1 MGNKEG
7 DSGKN
12 TQLIVAVI
20 GLIGVLLTV
29 FVPIIRDNIKEKNL
43 ATQTPIIIVATP
55 TTANTPVPTD
65 TVPPGMPTSTPA
77 PTSTPVP
84 LPIPTDTSE
93 PALAAGKDWLQN
105 CISVVWMAYP
115 DAATAGND
123 SRCYLE
129 PVADV
134 FAMRDQRFTVFYE
147 NKVSSAEVVGMF
159 AEVPSDSVVEL
170 IVHLDEI
177 SVGELWVGM
186 LGDANFDAKGLV
198 VAAPEGN
205 AKNSAFSV
213 RTMPGVKELTLTNKF
228 KKDTGDYLIS
238 FDVSPNSVVL
248 TLEKYT
254 TFNPVAVP
262 SDKKYL
268 FIGYRA
274 LAPSTNHIEG
284 SFFDL
289 KITPR

>member
-1 MGNKEG
+1 MGNKES

-12 TQLIVAVI
+12 TPLIVAII

-29 FVPIIRDNIKEKNL
+29 FVPIIRDSVKEKNL
-43 ATQTPIIIVATP
+43 PTQTPIIIIATP
-55 TTANTPVPTD
+55 VVIIPTVATPVPTD

-77 PTSTPVP
+77 PTATPVP
-84 LPIPTDTSE
+84 ESATPE
-93 PALAAGKDWLQN
+93 PLAAGKDWLQN
-105 CISVVWMAYP
+105 CIGVVWMAYP
-115 DAATAGND
+115 DAATVGND
-123 SRCYLE
+123 GKCYLE
-129 PVADV
+129 PVADA

-147 NKVSSAEVVGMF
+147 NRVSSAEVVGMF

-170 IVHLDEI
+170 VMHLDEI
-177 SVGELWVGM
+177 SAGELWVGM
-186 LGDANFDAKGLV
+186 LGDANFDAKGLI
-198 VAAPEGN
+198 VAAPAGN

-213 RTMPGVKELTLTNKF
+213 RTMPGVRELTLTNKYR
-228 KKDTGDYLIS
+228 KDTGDYLIS

-254 TFNPVAVP
+254 TFNPVALP